1 MCLVKRTPTQPD
13 TNALAAIAKQ
23 HLRIDTLETR
33 KSDSLDFHDV
43 AVWNVRAALEA
54 AFMAGS
60 AHERAKRTSRRTQE
74 PR

>member
-13 TNALAAIAKQ
+13 TNALATIAKE
-23 HLRIDTLETR
+23 HLRIDSLETR
-33 KSDSLDFHDV
+33 ESDSLDFHDI
-43 AVWNVRAALEA
+43 AVWNIRAALEA

-60 AHERAKRTSRRTQE
+60 AHERAKRASRRTQE